1 MKVDIHIQ
9 TFIILNGF
17 IDSNKRHS
25 ELKKKTHEVL
35 RKGVV
40 EKLRRREW
48 EITCSKHN
56 VQV

>member
-25 ELKKKTHEVL
+25 ELKKNEVL